1 MTIREI
7 EARCQME
14 RANIRF
20 YEREGLL
27 TAQRLPNGYRDY
39 TEEDVQTLLRIRL
52 LRSLHVS
59 LDDIRALQS
68 GEKALSDTLRAQLA
82 QLEREQQQAAAAEAV
97 CREIEAAHVGFS
109 ELDAPKYL
117 EQLERGAPPAP
128 PAFPAEDRFPVVR
141 CPFRRFFAR
150 MLDDLLYTA
159 LACAILALCHVRLNM
174 QTGAIGPLIALL
186 TLALNFLFEPLF
198 LHYSGTTPGKALLG
212 LSIETEDGERL
223 SVSEAR
229 WRLWGVIWRGGGLG
243 IPILNLFRLYKSMD
257 ELLEGHP
264 MPWDDG
270 KVVLLR
276 DAKRWRIPAWCL
288 AAAFAVFLGL
298 LPQAAQRLAP
308 NRGPLT
314 PAQFAENYNYYA
326 WYLDCGSGWLL
337 QPDGTWRE
345 PTTENGA
352 VSFYRVHEPDL
363 RIETENGAVT
373 RVSFSFSPE
382 ASAPNFYSFYPQM
395 LLSALSLSGA
405 QPEGGLFSGVPVRL
419 AEAIPDVPG
428 SFTVTEG
435 GVRLTCDV
443 FSKNYYL
450 TDTICFPDDE
460 APAGECVFTLTFAA
474 EIQP

>member
-7 EARCQME
+7 ETRCQME

-27 TAQRLPNGYRDY
+27 TARRLPNGYRDY

-52 LRSLHVS
+52 LRSLRVS

-117 EQLERGAPPAP
+117 EQLEHGAPPAP
-128 PAFPAEDRFPVVR
+128 PALPAEDCFPVVR

-150 MLDDLLYTA
+150 MLDELLYAA
-159 LACAILALCHVRLNM
+159 LACAVLALCHVRLNV
-174 QTGAIGPLIALL
+174 QTGAICSLVALL
-186 TLALNFLFEPLF
+186 ALALNFLFEPLL
-198 LHYSGTTPGKALLG
+198 LHSFGTTPGKALLG
-212 LSIETEDGERL
+212 LSVETEDGEQL

-229 WRLWGVIWRGGGLG
+229 RRLWGVLWEGGGLG
-243 IPILNLFRLYKSMD
+243 IPILNLYRLYKSMD
-257 ELLEGHP
+257 GLLEGHP

-270 KVVLLR
+270 DVVLLR
-276 DAKRWRIPAWCL
+276 DAKRWRIAAWCV
-288 AAAFAVFLGL
+288 AAACAVFLGL
-298 LPQAAQRLAP
+298 LPQAVQRLAP

-326 WYLDCGSGWLL
+326 WYLDCGSGWML
-337 QPDGTWRE
+337 QPDGSWRA
-345 PTTENGA
+345 PAAAGGA
-352 VSFYRVHEPDL
+352 VSFYRIHDPDL
-363 RIETENGAVT
+363 QIETENGAVT

-382 ASAPNFYSFYPQM
+382 ASDPVFYGFYSQM
-395 LLSALSLSGA
+395 LLSALSLAGA
-405 QPEGGLFSGVPVRL
+405 QPENGLFSGVPARL
-419 AEAIPDVPG
+419 AEAIPNVPG

-435 GVRLTCDV
+435 GVRLTCGV
-443 FSKNYYL
+443 SSKNYYL

-460 APAGECVFTLTFAA
+460 APSEACSFALTFAA